1 MLSTLFIRIY
11 ALWCSFIQK
20 TWILFGSMYFFAE
33 ILPLYF
39 VLLLFWMS
47 CPHGVLARQG
57 KQGSHIDYEAA
68 AGPHISLCQVD
79 FLSDILMQGMCH
91 WQSFAFPL
99 CFTRSTT
106 ILSNLLCSPLYAY
119 WSLHIYEVWG
129 LSESKGGFSDKVTSN
144 PTLQVLKYAYTL
156 HAGFLVE
163 AGRRPWKCS
172 VSGKCVHCPAAA
184 AAGER
189 EADKKPV

>member
-1 MLSTLFIRIY
+1 MLSTSFIRIY

-47 CPHGVLARQG
+47 CPHGALARQG

-79 FLSDILMQGMCH
+79 FYRTFLCKACVIGNNLLSRFVLLGQ
-91 WQSFAFPL
+91 PL
-99 CFTRSTT
+99 YFGF
-106 ILSNLLCSPLYAY
+106 SNLLCSPLYAY

-129 LSESKGGFSDKVTSN
+129 WVYQKGDSVTRWR
-144 PTLQVLKYAYTL
+144 AIL
-156 HAGFLVE
+156 HCRFKSMLAHYMLDF
-163 AGRRPWKCS
+163 
-172 VSGKCVHCPAAA
+172 
-184 AAGER
+184 
-189 EADKKPV
+189 

>member
-1 MLSTLFIRIY
+1 
-11 ALWCSFIQK
+11 
-20 TWILFGSMYFFAE
+20 MYFFAE

-79 FLSDILMQGMCH
+79 LPSDILMQGMCH

-99 CFTRSTT
+99 CFTWSTT

-119 WSLHIYEVWG
+119 WSLHIYELRG

-144 PTLQVLKYAYTL
+144 PTGLKVCLHITCWIFSGSWKTTL
-156 HAGFLVE
+156 EMFSVWQMCTLSSSSCC
-163 AGRRPWKCS
+163 RRKRS
-172 VSGKCVHCPAAA
+172 RQETGVMGGGA
-184 AAGER
+184 
-189 EADKKPV
+189 

>member
-1 MLSTLFIRIY
+1 MLYLSTSFFRIY
-11 ALWCSFIQK
+11 ALWCSFIKK

-79 FLSDILMQGMCH
+79 FYRTFLCKACVIGNNLLSRFVLLGQ
-91 WQSFAFPL
+91 PL
-99 CFTRSTT
+99 YFQICS
-106 ILSNLLCSPLYAY
+106 LCSPLYAY

-129 LSESKGGFSDKVTSN
+129 LNVSKGGFNDKVTSN
-144 PTLQVLKYAYTL
+144 PTLQV
-156 HAGFLVE
+156 
-163 AGRRPWKCS
+163 
-172 VSGKCVHCPAAA
+172 
-184 AAGER
+184 
-189 EADKKPV
+189 

>member
-1 MLSTLFIRIY
+1 MLSTSFIRIY

-20 TWILFGSMYFFAE
+20 TWILFGSMYSFAE

-47 CPHGVLARQG
+47 CPHGALARQG

-79 FLSDILMQGMCH
+79 IGHSYARHVSLAIICFP
-91 WQSFAFPL
+91 AF
-99 CFTRSTT
+99 FTRSTN

-119 WSLHIYEVWG
+119 WSLHIYEVRG

-144 PTLQVLKYAYTL
+144 PTLQV
-156 HAGFLVE
+156 
-163 AGRRPWKCS
+163 
-172 VSGKCVHCPAAA
+172 
-184 AAGER
+184 
-189 EADKKPV
+189 

>member
-47 CPHGVLARQG
+47 CPHGALARQG

-99 CFTRSTT
+99 F
-106 ILSNLLCSPLYAY
+106 LLGQPLY
-119 WSLHIYEVWG
+119 L
-129 LSESKGGFSDKVTSN
+129 GF
-144 PTLQVLKYAYTL
+144 QI
-156 HAGFLVE
+156 
-163 AGRRPWKCS
+163 CS
-172 VSGKCVHCPAAA
+172 VLPGTRTGVYTFM
-184 AAGER
+184 R
-189 EADKKPV
+189 YEA

>member
-1 MLSTLFIRIY
+1 
-11 ALWCSFIQK
+11 
-20 TWILFGSMYFFAE
+20 MYFFAE

-47 CPHGVLARQG
+47 CPHGALARQG

-79 FLSDILMQGMCH
+79 FYRTFLCKACVIGNNLLSRFVLLGQ
-91 WQSFAFPL
+91 PL
-99 CFTRSTT
+99 YFGF
-106 ILSNLLCSPLYAY
+106 SNLLCSPLYAY

-144 PTLQVLKYAYTL
+144 PTGLKVCLHITCWIFSGSWKTTL
-156 HAGFLVE
+156 AMFSVWQMCTLSSSSCC
-163 AGRRPWKCS
+163 RRKRSRQETGVMGGGAWESHLLP
-172 VSGKCVHCPAAA
+172 
-184 AAGER
+184 
-189 EADKKPV
+189 